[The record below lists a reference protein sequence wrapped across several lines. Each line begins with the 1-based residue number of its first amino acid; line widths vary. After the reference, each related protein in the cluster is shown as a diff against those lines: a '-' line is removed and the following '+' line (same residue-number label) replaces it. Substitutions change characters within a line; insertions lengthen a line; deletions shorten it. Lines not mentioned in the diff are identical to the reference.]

1 MNVKLMRR
9 MKPKAIPTNIQIFNF
24 LMTKGCLIMRNS
36 LVKYIVDFSQNMLGL
51 IMCVLYAI
59 AYLIVKLLPITVLT
73 FWLSVGIVA
82 LNGESEFMSMPIG
95 RIALIGV
102 VATIAAIILGVAA
115 TTLLES
121 ITTELDNITAE
132 DDADTK

>member
-1 MNVKLMRR
+1 
-9 MKPKAIPTNIQIFNF
+9 MK
-24 LMTKGCLIMRNS
+24 NS

-59 AYLIVKLLPITVLT
+59 AFLFVKILPITVLT

-121 ITTELDNITAE
+121 ITTE
-132 DDADTK
+132 DDADTE

>member
-1 MNVKLMRR
+1 
-9 MKPKAIPTNIQIFNF
+9 MK
-24 LMTKGCLIMRNS
+24 NS
-36 LVKYIVDFSQNMLGL
+36 LVKYIVDFSQNLLGL

-59 AYLIVKLLPITVLT
+59 AFLFVKILPITVLT
-73 FWLSVGIVA
+73 FWMSIGIVA

-115 TTLLES
+115 TTLLDSITTELES
-121 ITTELDNITAE
+121 ITTE
-132 DDADTK
+132 DDADTE